1 VIGADGRNSPTR
13 KNLGF
18 KVRRGQV
25 YSNCFARFFLRRGV
39 SANAYRGLTTQPKPA
54 LQEDA
59 KHASKVENSQLP
71 GIPQILPS
79 RQYLL
84 PCAMAGEESAK
95 RDYDR
100 SGRKQ
105 GKDYPAHHFFL
116 KMKLTILRKAEY
128 SLKRKAAMD
137 RGRISAVKFVG

>member
-1 VIGADGRNSPTR
+1 VIGADGRNPPTR

-25 YSNCFARFFLRRGV
+25 YSNCFARFFLRRGA
-39 SANAYRGLTTQPKPA
+39 SANAYRGLTTQPKPV

-59 KHASKVENSQLP
+59 KHASKVENSQP
-71 GIPQILPS
+71 SGIPQILPS

-95 RDYDR
+95 EIAIEAVASR
-100 SGRKQ
+100 
-105 GKDYPAHHFFL
+105 GKIILRIIFSL
-116 KMKLTILRKAEY
+116 KMKLTILRKAEC
-128 SLKRKAAMD
+128 SLKRKAASD
-137 RGRISAVKFVG
+137 RGRILAVKFVR